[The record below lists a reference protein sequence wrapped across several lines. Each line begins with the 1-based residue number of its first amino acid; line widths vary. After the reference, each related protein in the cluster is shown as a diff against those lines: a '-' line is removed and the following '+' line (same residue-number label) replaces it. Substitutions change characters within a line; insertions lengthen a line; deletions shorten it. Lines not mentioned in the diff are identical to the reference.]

1 MTHRDMTIEYKVSSF
16 LYLHNDISNNLL
28 LLANVGTFIN
38 IPRNKGDDVHFGN
51 TLSIWPL

>member
-1 MTHRDMTIEYKVSSF
+1 MTHRDMAIEYKVSSF

-38 IPRNKGDDVHFGN
+38 IPRKKGDDVHFGN

>member
-1 MTHRDMTIEYKVSSF
+1 MAIEYKVSSF